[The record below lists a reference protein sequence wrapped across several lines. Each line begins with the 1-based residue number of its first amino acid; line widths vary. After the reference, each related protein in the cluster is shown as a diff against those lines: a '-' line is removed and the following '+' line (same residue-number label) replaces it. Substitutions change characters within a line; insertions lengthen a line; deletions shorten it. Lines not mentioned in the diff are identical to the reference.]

1 MNEQYLK
8 KVDTAIE
15 ESMRRKSS
23 IFNLES
29 LIHYIISK
37 INSNLSN
44 EESTRTLETILIVS
58 KNPNFIL
65 LFSKLCPPNI
75 VLTSNFMT
83 HFLNSIHLENYLNNI
98 DI

>member
-15 ESMRRKSS
+15 ESMRKKSS

-37 INSNLSN
+37 INSNSSN

-58 KNPNFIL
+58 KNSNFI
-65 LFSKLCPPNI
+65 
-75 VLTSNFMT
+75 
-83 HFLNSIHLENYLNNI
+83 
-98 DI
+98 